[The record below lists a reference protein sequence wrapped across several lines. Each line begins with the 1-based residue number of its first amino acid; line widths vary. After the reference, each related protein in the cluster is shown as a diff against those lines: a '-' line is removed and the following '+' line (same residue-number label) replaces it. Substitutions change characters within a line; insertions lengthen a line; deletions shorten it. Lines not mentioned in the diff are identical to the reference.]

1 VPQVV
6 EEDGVVDVASGVV
19 DLTEVASVEE
29 EEEESTAFEEVDV
42 ARLEVEEATIPIIE
56 QMKSE
61 VNAVLVLLSFSRYQ
75 GMKMVR
81 YIGPGDG
88 EGCFAACFDLKM

>member
-19 DLTEVASVEE
+19 DRTEVASVEVE
-29 EEEESTAFEEVDV
+29 EEGAAFEEVDV
-42 ARLEVEEATIPIIE
+42 ARLGVEEATIPIIE
-56 QMKSE
+56 HMKSE
-61 VNAVLVLLSFSRYQ
+61 VNAVLVLFSFSRYQ

-88 EGCFAACFDLKM
+88 EGFSLRVST